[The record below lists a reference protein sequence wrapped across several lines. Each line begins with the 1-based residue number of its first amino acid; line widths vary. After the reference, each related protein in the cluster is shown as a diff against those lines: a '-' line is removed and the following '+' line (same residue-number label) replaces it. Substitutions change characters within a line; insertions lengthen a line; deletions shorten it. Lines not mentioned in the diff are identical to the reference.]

1 MRFLQRVKFNLK
13 TVFLC
18 GISGVSLLVVAL
30 FLGFIIFPKVVNDQL
45 LETKILREDT
55 EQWAIFKKI
64 PFAFTF
70 NVYLFTVENPE
81 EILKGAKPVVKEKG
95 PYVYKLYKWKEDII
109 WNYTTDEI
117 SYYEYEKY
125 VFDQEAS
132 GSLTEHDKVTLLN
145 LPYLVSTLK
154 PV

>member
-1 MRFLQRVKFNLK
+1 M
-13 TVFLC
+13 
-18 GISGVSLLVVAL
+18 
-30 FLGFIIFPKVVNDQL
+30 
-45 LETKILREDT
+45 
-55 EQWAIFKKI
+55 
-64 PFAFTF
+64 
-70 NVYLFTVENPE
+70 YLFTVENPE
-81 EILKGAKPVVKEKG
+81 EVLKGAKPVVKEKG
-95 PYVYKLYKWKEDII
+95 PYVYKWVFIICYLIDVIWLLYRLYKWKEDIT

-132 GSLTEHDKVTLLN
+132 GSLTEDDKVTLLN